1 MGGAII
7 FAEVILFASL
17 SQALGLVAPVF
28 FDFWVREDEAEHGE
42 RGGRGEDDNQTHV
55 RSPVIVAW
63 ALKVNACVLIYCL
76 EDWLTSGGN
85 FCPSVSTDRVKPR
98 AEPFEGV

>member
-1 MGGAII
+1 MMGGAII

-42 RGGRGEDDNQTHV
+42 RGGRGEDDNQTQC
-55 RSPVIVAW
+55 
-63 ALKVNACVLIYCL
+63 AL
-76 EDWLTSGGN
+76 SGDCGLGA
-85 FCPSVSTDRVKPR
+85 K
-98 AEPFEGV
+98 G

>member
-1 MGGAII
+1 MMGGAII
-7 FAEVILFASL
+7 FAGVIVFASL

-55 RSPVIVAW
+55 LSPVIVGLGA
-63 ALKVNACVLIYCL
+63 K
-76 EDWLTSGGN
+76 G
-85 FCPSVSTDRVKPR
+85 
-98 AEPFEGV
+98 